1 MPMVPAPIPMIRLR
15 PSIGEPRLLSCL
27 WVAGALSLGTSVAR
41 AHPDLAPEPSPAEPT
56 AAEDTQ
62 TPAEPG
68 PAPSQPAPIA
78 APAAESPKPP
88 AAPTAASVPVTE
100 AKPDNAV
107 DAQAEEPPPADED

>member
-15 PSIGEPRLLSCL
+15 PSIGELRLRSCL

-41 AHPDLAPEPSPAEPT
+41 AQPDLAPEPAPAEPT
-56 AAEDTQ
+56 AAEDAQ

-78 APAAESPKPP
+78 APAAESPRPP
-88 AAPTAASVPVTE
+88 PAPTAASVPVTE
-100 AKPDNAV
+100 AKPDDPV
-107 DAQAEEPPPADED
+107 EAQTEKQPPED